1 MTQNKKSQEQQLTY
15 YCNYP
20 EQIEHTTVSKLE
32 QQDCNKTVT
41 RRDFLFVTHDMYK
54 AMLGNPGPAA
64 ICAMFVVSMPVR
76 GHARLDVFGGGWANN
91 IRLLFY
97 TYVMP
102 SCYATVRSLELSHI
116 GHPTLLCF
124 FLLFYT
130 YVIRYATLHFH
141 TSKQANKQPTNQ
153 STKQTNKQTRHVPLE
168 KKQKQSTSLQ

>member
-76 GHARLDVFGGGWANN
+76 GHARLDVFARVGLGGVG
-91 IRLLFY
+91 
-97 TYVMP
+97 
-102 SCYATVRSLELSHI
+102 
-116 GHPTLLCF
+116 
-124 FLLFYT
+124 
-130 YVIRYATLHFH
+130 
-141 TSKQANKQPTNQ
+141 
-153 STKQTNKQTRHVPLE
+153 
-168 KKQKQSTSLQ
+168 